1 MSRHH
6 GNVDFA
12 EQVKQISRRM
22 SGCKQRSNTKF
33 TSTCTN
39 MSSRQRG
46 GHFLVMMS
54 NDGRQW
60 RKLSRDEILVSP
72 DKNYMHVYVHKRYGK
87 GGIY

>member
-12 EQVKQISRRM
+12 EEANLKKDEWLQAMEQFEIYKHMYKHVI
-22 SGCKQRSNTKF
+22 
-33 TSTCTN
+33 
-39 MSSRQRG
+39 QRG